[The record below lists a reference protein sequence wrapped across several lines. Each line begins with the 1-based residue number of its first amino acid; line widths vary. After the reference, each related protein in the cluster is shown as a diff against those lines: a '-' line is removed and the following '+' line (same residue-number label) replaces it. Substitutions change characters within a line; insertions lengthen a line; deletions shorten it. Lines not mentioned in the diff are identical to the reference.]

1 MKKLYIPLLAVL
13 IFISESIFVTTFSG
27 EVFSSDK
34 MFIPRFLMIL
44 LVFMSVYCNSRVALY
59 YSVVIGLIF
68 DVVYT
73 EILGVY
79 LFVFPL
85 ITYTI
90 SKIMK
95 VLQNNIF
102 VVSFMSLIA
111 VAFLETIIYGMN
123 SLLGFAVLTFQQFLI
138 NRLVPTLIL
147 NTVVVVIA
155 AYPLRKFM
163 LKHSEVDN
171 NELLFRKKSK

>member
-1 MKKLYIPLLAVL
+1 
-13 IFISESIFVTTFSG
+13 
-27 EVFSSDK
+27 
-34 MFIPRFLMIL
+34 
-44 LVFMSVYCNSRVALY
+44 
-59 YSVVIGLIF
+59 
-68 DVVYT
+68 
-73 EILGVY
+73 
-79 LFVFPL
+79 
-85 ITYTI
+85 
-90 SKIMK
+90 
-95 VLQNNIF
+95 
-102 VVSFMSLIA
+102 MSLIA

>member
-1 MKKLYIPLLAVL
+1 MKKLYVPLLAVL

-27 EVFSSDK
+27 DFFTGDK
-34 MFIPRFLMIL
+34 MFIPRFLMIF
-44 LVFMSVYCNSRVALY
+44 LVFMSVYCNSRTALY
-59 YSVVIGLIF
+59 YSMVIGLVF

-73 EILGVY
+73 EVLGVY

-85 ITYTI
+85 ITYAI

-95 VLQNNIF
+95 ILQNNIF

-111 VAFLETIIYGMN
+111 IAFLETIIYGMN
-123 SLLGFAVLTFQQFLI
+123 SLLGFSVLTFQQFLLE
-138 NRLVPTLIL
+138 RLVPTLIL
-147 NTVVVVIA
+147 NAVVIIIV

-163 LKHSEVDN
+163 LKHSEEDN
-171 NELLFRKKSK
+171 NELLFRKRSK

>member
-27 EVFSSDK
+27 EFFSSDK

>member
-59 YSVVIGLIF
+59 YSVVIGLVF

-138 NRLVPTLIL
+138 DRLVPTLIL

>member
-44 LVFMSVYCNSRVALY
+44 LVFMSVFCNSRVALY

-138 NRLVPTLIL
+138 DRLVPTLIL

>member
-1 MKKLYIPLLAVL
+1 VKKLYIPLLAVL

-27 EVFSSDK
+27 EFFSSDK

-59 YSVVIGLIF
+59 YSVVIGLVF

-138 NRLVPTLIL
+138 DRLVPTLIL

>member
-1 MKKLYIPLLAVL
+1 VNKLYVPLLAIL

-27 EVFSSDK
+27 EFFTSDK
-34 MFIPRFLMIL
+34 MLIPRFLMIL
-44 LVFMSVYCNSRVALY
+44 LVFVSVYCNSRIALY
-59 YSVVIGLIF
+59 YSVVIGLVF

-85 ITYTI
+85 IVYVM

-102 VVSFMSLIA
+102 VVSFISLIA
-111 VAFLETIIYGMN
+111 VAFLEMIIYGMN
-123 SLLGFAVLTFQQFLI
+123 SLLGFAAMTFQQFLT
-138 NRLVPTLIL
+138 NRLAPTLIL
-147 NTVVVVIA
+147 NAVVIIIA